1 MPTWLK
7 GERECGSNESLISS
21 ERNNEREKGI
31 SELWEFTETGRKR
44 KTFYGNRNEN
54 ILILGLSDGAWKV
67 TFTVFCRFQHS
78 ATKKHYGFFNRW
90 SVRTCYR
97 SENIQFG
104 LSRIEFWHV
113 KVFWKFWSLATK
125 KQSFFQRISQTKSP
139 YPDVQTELEQMTT
152 QKSNIEPKLRV
163 NNWNMIWSK
172 NTK

>member
-1 MPTWLK
+1 MRETMK
-7 GERECGSNESLISS
+7 G
-21 ERNNEREKGI
+21 KKAF

-97 SENIQFG
+97 SENIQFR

-125 KQSFFQRISQTKSP
+125 KQSFFKRSVRQKVSTQIYRQNLDKWLLRSP
-139 YPDVQTELEQMTT
+139 ETL
-152 QKSNIEPKLRV
+152 S
-163 NNWNMIWSK
+163 
-172 NTK
+172 